1 MKTSS
6 RGNAAVHWP
15 RTRWPCA
22 HTDQRQDAVLRR
34 NADDDSWR
42 GASVGNPQGVEVSR
56 PNTSRRESA
65 PRSETSLATE
75 LLPGSTCR
83 GIPVHRDRLRC
94 RRKRPANRAASGGLG
109 SIAPRSWR
117 LRLAAQRTG
126 AGSNSCR
133 LVRLQGAA
141 PSSRARLPDRQP
153 GRSCAGHKPL
163 CFQRTRAHSCC
174 AALISG
180 LFEAAATTCFFA
192 DVRRRLTA
200 DEVGDFFSALLP
212 GFSGAEAAG
221 RTTRRGFRWSIR
233 TAWPTAGGRT
243 AIRNSSDSRRLPLPR
258 PREPVTARR
267 LRAVSGRCRRARL
280 RNLRAVPRRNLDP
293 GKPRTQFGRQL
304 LPDRR
309 SDPVSES

>member
-126 AGSNSCR
+126 AGSNSCLLYTSPSPR
-133 LVRLQGAA
+133 DATLSRM
-141 PSSRARLPDRQP
+141 PSSA
-153 GRSCAGHKPL
+153 
-163 CFQRTRAHSCC
+163 
-174 AALISG
+174 
-180 LFEAAATTCFFA
+180 
-192 DVRRRLTA
+192 
-200 DEVGDFFSALLP
+200 
-212 GFSGAEAAG
+212 
-221 RTTRRGFRWSIR
+221 
-233 TAWPTAGGRT
+233 
-243 AIRNSSDSRRLPLPR
+243 
-258 PREPVTARR
+258 
-267 LRAVSGRCRRARL
+267 
-280 RNLRAVPRRNLDP
+280 
-293 GKPRTQFGRQL
+293 
-304 LPDRR
+304 
-309 SDPVSES
+309 

>member
-1 MKTSS
+1 MAYLFTGIVYGVGVS
-6 RGNAAVHWP
+6 AL
-15 RTRWPCA
+15 
-22 HTDQRQDAVLRR
+22 QIVL
-34 NADDDSWR
+34 
-42 GASVGNPQGVEVSR
+42 P
-56 PNTSRRESA
+56 
-65 PRSETSLATE
+65 
-75 LLPGSTCR
+75 
-83 GIPVHRDRLRC
+83 
-94 RRKRPANRAASGGLG
+94 SGGLG

-141 PSSRARLPDRQP
+141 PSARARLPDRQP

>member
-94 RRKRPANRAASGGLG
+94 RRKRPANRAA
-109 SIAPRSWR
+109 
-117 LRLAAQRTG
+117 
-126 AGSNSCR
+126 
-133 LVRLQGAA
+133 
-141 PSSRARLPDRQP
+141 
-153 GRSCAGHKPL
+153 
-163 CFQRTRAHSCC
+163 
-174 AALISG
+174 
-180 LFEAAATTCFFA
+180 
-192 DVRRRLTA
+192 
-200 DEVGDFFSALLP
+200 
-212 GFSGAEAAG
+212 
-221 RTTRRGFRWSIR
+221 FRWSRFDSPAIL
-233 TAWPTAGGRT
+233 APTAGCSAHRRWEQQLS
-243 AIRNSSDSRRLPLPR
+243 ACSSP
-258 PREPVTARR
+258 
-267 LRAVSGRCRRARL
+267 RCRAI
-280 RNLRAVPRRNLDP
+280 
-293 GKPRTQFGRQL
+293 GSGSST
-304 LPDRR
+304 
-309 SDPVSES
+309 